1 MGLGSK
7 LRAATSSQDVT
18 EPLDIASNAPPDIEQ
33 AATRSKAGSID
44 AAADDKVPRPNEH
57 AQDGVQAIEAMALS
71 WSKYSLIAVF
81 AKYVYVLLS
90 CCLD

>member
-7 LRAATSSQDVT
+7 IRAATSLQDVT
-18 EPLDIASNAPPDIEQ
+18 EPLDIAQADIEQ
-33 AATRSKAGSID
+33 AASKAGSVD
-44 AAADDKVPRPNEH
+44 ASAEDKVPRLAPDEH
-57 AQDGVQAIEAMALS
+57 AQDGVQAVQAMALS

-81 AKYVYVLLS
+81 AKYVHVFLS